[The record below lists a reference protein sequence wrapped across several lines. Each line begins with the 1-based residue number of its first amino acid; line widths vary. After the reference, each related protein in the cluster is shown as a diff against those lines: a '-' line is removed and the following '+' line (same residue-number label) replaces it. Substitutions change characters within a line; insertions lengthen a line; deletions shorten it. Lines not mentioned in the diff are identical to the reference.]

1 MLESHLPYGAKL
13 LSSLASKLNGFAK
26 QSRLVQRVSDR
37 FRPEDFLLTLLDA
50 VPTNRHPSINSSA
63 VIRQK
68 DSVSKKYSTA
78 SSPGSSGL
86 KSSSTSQTCDPIPD
100 TCKVRKEPATP

>member
-1 MLESHLPYGAKL
+1 MLGSHLPYGAKL

-50 VPTNRHPSINSSA
+50 ARSKPSTNECGQPFFDSGPGVSA
-63 VIRQK
+63 VRLTGKFGENK
-68 DSVSKKYSTA
+68 D
-78 SSPGSSGL
+78 
-86 KSSSTSQTCDPIPD
+86 
-100 TCKVRKEPATP
+100 